1 MCGQRYRKSRESES
15 AYSLSHLKGALLY
28 THVHSGRC
36 DSPAEP
42 PEKCTAVARF
52 HSHRQHLREWVSRC
66 QNSVPGAMRTRKWHS
81 AFSCFDHGVLICLF
95 PPFSSRRATH
105 TAFAFA
111 AAERITF
118 IHNYAAENV
127 SAPFLLQS
135 CAGVGAC
142 LENRD
147 HFISYLLALVCA
159 ASSPPLPIPSFALFC
174 YYFCVMCVRFFPLKI
189 AVARAGKNISNNLH
203 RIERRRKKKIES
215 EFSWWGF
222 DFETGSAPLELITD
236 STTLPKTLRTLSC
249 ISAHLAPLCSRIL
262 KRIMWVHL
270 KKFFL
275 TPFSSLIIF

>member
-1 MCGQRYRKSRESES
+1 MGGARDSPDWAAGEVHCSRSF
-15 AYSLSHLKGALLY
+15 SLSP
-28 THVHSGRC
+28 TT
-36 DSPAEP
+36 
-42 PEKCTAVARF
+42 PER
-52 HSHRQHLREWVSRC
+52 VSV
-66 QNSVPGAMRTRKWHS
+66 SVPKFRPRRHEDKKVTQCVQLFRPWRVDLFVS
-81 AFSCFDHGVLICLF
+81 PVLE
-95 PPFSSRRATH
+95 PRNTH
-105 TAFAFA
+105 CTFAFA

-147 HFISYLLALVCA
+147 HFISYLLALVLRRLFA
-159 ASSPPLPIPSFALFC
+159 ATSHSLFQVVLLLFLC
-174 YYFCVMCVRFFPLKI
+174 YVCDFFPLKI

-222 DFETGSAPLELITD
+222 DFETGSATLELITD
-236 STTLPKTLRTLSC
+236 STTLPKSLRTLSC

-270 KKFFL
+270 KQFFL